1 MRYEADYK
9 AKTRQK
15 VLTEAAKTM
24 RAEGVQGMGV
34 ANVMGKAG
42 LTHGAFYAHF
52 ESKDALIDETIEA
65 MIATARGKFDA
76 VTAELGP
83 ADALRAYVGFYLS
96 PRHRDN
102 AQTSC
107 PLPWIAGDVARLGA
121 SPRRHYGAVTAGLT
135 ELIATRLRALDRA
148 PAQAEAE
155 ASSVVAELIGA
166 LALARAVADKAQ
178 SDLILSRSRDS
189 VIARLG
195 LVSTGDGR

>member
-1 MRYEADYK
+1 MRYEPDYK

-15 VLTEAAKTM
+15 VLAEAAKTM

-52 ESKDALIDETIEA
+52 ESKDALIDETIKE
-65 MIATARGKFDA
+65 MIVTARGKFEN
-76 VTAELGP
+76 VTGDLGP
-83 ADALRAYVGFYLS
+83 ADALRAYVDFYLS

-121 SPRRHYGAVTAGLT
+121 SPRKHYGAVTAGLT
-135 ELIATRLRALDRA
+135 ELIATRLRALDHA
-148 PAQAEAE
+148 DAEAE

-166 LALARAVADKAQ
+166 LAIARAVADKAQ
-178 SDLILSRSRDS
+178 SDLILARSRDS

-195 LVSTGDGR
+195 LAAATVRP